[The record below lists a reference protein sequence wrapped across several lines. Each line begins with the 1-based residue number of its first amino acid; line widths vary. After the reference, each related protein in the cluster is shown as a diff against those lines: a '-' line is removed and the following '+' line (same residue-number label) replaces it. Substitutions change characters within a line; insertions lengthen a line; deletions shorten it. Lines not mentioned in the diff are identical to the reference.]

1 MKKFTFFALAALLL
15 PIGNANATTWTLQGN
30 EYTVDTLQHVKIGPA
45 TTYTSLQL
53 TPDTVVAC
61 PLTVRV
67 PVIFVL
73 APMTGWRPAVNPNE
87 AQ

>member
-53 TPDTVVAC
+53 SGAKKLMVFYTTTDLNNQKVDVRTVKAS
-61 PLTVRV
+61 
-67 PVIFVL
+67 
-73 APMTGWRPAVNPNE
+73 N
-87 AQ
+87 